1 MAGRRIAYGL
11 LLLVSAAF
19 WIYYD
24 GRVSAYLFGV
34 VLALPFFSLLVSLP
48 FAGGL
53 AAEIS
58 HPPVLQRG
66 SECSLFFRIRS
77 RNRPAVL
84 PGRIRAAFR
93 DLMED
98 RCDRM
103 SFDAPEDGSIVFR
116 AAHSGVWQAEIQ
128 SAFLCDFLGIWRF
141 PAPPTPPVRLTV
153 PPIPRV
159 PDPPPD
165 FGLFRSASYVPRP
178 GGGYSEIHELREY
191 RPGDPLR
198 TVHWKATAKTDSP
211 VVREPQEALSRRAL
225 LTCALSPDRDEA
237 DRALDT
243 LAWVSESLIGLDIPH
258 GILTANDGRLF
269 RIAVRDDLTALL
281 LTLMS
286 SPLPREAAESPS
298 SLPEADWVFR
308 IGNEPAQDSGK
319 EGKS

>member
-11 LLLVSAAF
+11 LLLAAAAF

-24 GRVSAYLFGV
+24 GRVSVYLLAV
-34 VLALPFFSLLVSLP
+34 VLALPVFSLLVSLP
-48 FAGGL
+48 FASGL
-53 AAEIS
+53 TAEIS
-58 HPPVLQRG
+58 HPSVLQRG

-77 RNRPAVL
+77 HNRPAVL
-84 PGRIRAAFR
+84 PGRIRAAFL

-98 RCDRM
+98 RCDRL

-116 AAHSGVWQAEIQ
+116 ADHSGVWQAEIQ

-141 PAPPTPPVRLTV
+141 PAALTPPVRLTV
-153 PPIPRV
+153 PPVPRA

-225 LTCALSPDRDEA
+225 LTCSLSPDREKA

-243 LAWVSESLIGLDIPH
+243 LAWVSGELIGLDIPH
-258 GILTANDGRLF
+258 GVLTENDGRLF

-281 LTLMS
+281 LFLLS
-286 SPLPREAAESPS
+286 SPLPRAGTESQP

-308 IGNEPAQDSGK
+308 IADTPAPESGK
-319 EGKS
+319 EGQS

>member
-66 SECSLFFRIRS
+66 SDCSLFFRIRS

-84 PGRIRAAFR
+84 PGRIRAVFR

-128 SAFLCDFLGIWRF
+128 SAF
-141 PAPPTPPVRLTV
+141 AAAEAAVA
-153 PPIPRV
+153 
-159 PDPPPD
+159 PDPMPN
-165 FGLFRSASYVPRP
+165 LEQILNQQLRP
-178 GGGYSEIHELREY
+178 KNGGYSEIHELREY

-308 IGNEPAQDSGK
+308 IGNEPGQDSGK